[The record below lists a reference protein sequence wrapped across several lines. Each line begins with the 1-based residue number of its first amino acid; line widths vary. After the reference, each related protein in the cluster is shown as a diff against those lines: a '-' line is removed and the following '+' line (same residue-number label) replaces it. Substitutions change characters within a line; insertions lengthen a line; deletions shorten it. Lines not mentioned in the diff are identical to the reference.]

1 MPHDNILFLH
11 VIYFDQKRLL
21 SILVP
26 ICLKEFLWKN
36 VDLLIERENN
46 YINKWIPVF
55 LPFLYIN
62 SRLNMV
68 IHSMV
73 LYR

>member
-1 MPHDNILFLH
+1 MSHDNILFLH

-46 YINKWIPVF
+46 YINT
-55 LPFLYIN
+55 
-62 SRLNMV
+62 
-68 IHSMV
+68 
-73 LYR
+73 